1 MVLALY
7 TAGASTA
14 PVRAP
19 LLVPRSAAEA
29 RFRFEPVQPELLG
42 QGGSFA
48 NAWADYDGDGD
59 LDLFVGFGGATP
71 NRLYRN
77 DHGKLT
83 EVGSAAG
90 VADARATRSSAWG
103 DFDADGDPDLL
114 IGFAV
119 GAGPV
124 LQLYR
129 NDDGRF
135 SAVTRDVG
143 LMRDSGSVRQL
154 SWVDV
159 DADGDLDLFVA
170 FRDAPNAL
178 YRNQGGRFTDV
189 AAEVGLADTRKSVGA
204 VWFDFDEDGDL
215 DLYVANQDGDPNG
228 LWRNDGNRFVDVAP
242 AAGVAW
248 GGRTPSDPQNGTVRP
263 CAADVDNDGR
273 LDL

>member
-83 EVGSAAG
+83 EVGAAAG

-103 DFDADGDPDLL
+103 DFDADGDPD
-114 IGFAV
+114 F
-119 GAGPV
+119 
-124 LQLYR
+124 
-129 NDDGRF
+129 
-135 SAVTRDVG
+135 
-143 LMRDSGSVRQL
+143 
-154 SWVDV
+154 
-159 DADGDLDLFVA
+159 FVA
-170 FRDAPNAL
+170 FRAAPRAF
-178 YRNQGGRFTDV
+178 YRSQGGRFAHV
-189 AAEVGLADTRKSVGA
+189 AAEVGRADTRKSVGA
-204 VWFDFDEDGDL
+204 VWFDF
-215 DLYVANQDGDPNG
+215 
-228 LWRNDGNRFVDVAP
+228 
-242 AAGVAW
+242 
-248 GGRTPSDPQNGTVRP
+248 
-263 CAADVDNDGR
+263 
-273 LDL
+273 